1 MKYVRTTLLL
11 ALLLGMSLAA
21 YDVKKPMTKEEI
33 DVMEQQM
40 KLAPFT
46 VRMDRPS
53 VKSVRTVITGETR
66 AALSEGFEL
75 AVPPMG
81 WLIRNVNADPSDTVQ
96 QTSYASHSGS
106 YSCQFSSY
114 NTFNADEWLI
124 TPPLIVTAA
133 GADTIRWWW
142 YTDGDAEDMQIL
154 VSTDTALSSF
164 SDTLID
170 ITVTLSS
177 WDSAAVSLDSY
188 GDDTVYVAFRYISD
202 YMYYL
207 YLDDVTGPEAI
218 IPQDTIGPAISILE
232 YPVSHFAMA
241 EDDSVIAR
249 VVDPAGVDSAFLYYY
264 VASWNKLTMNIIG
277 TDSFTAAIPAQPRG
291 TTVYWYIEAYDGLG
305 NVSTDPIAPYVYAYG
320 IYPSSENLVVYATT
334 TVGQELIDAFDNL
347 GYTYDVM
354 DDGDFE
360 DYADSIAPIW
370 SQLWWAETYSI
381 TDSAQKVIEGFIS
394 YSSGADSSD
403 RYTLFLSGDDIAY
416 SSESNDFVERIFRC
430 DYIQDDLSSSD
441 DIDTVVGIPGD
452 PISNG
457 MPSYTFD
464 SDYPDFVV
472 PTAWATGDP
481 IDEIDASSA
490 FQLIADGDGG
500 AWGDTTP
507 GGLGYSGLTWIG
519 AYIPYEMDDFEDNAA
534 RDTLIRRLMEVIPAI
549 PMPPFVDACILE
561 SGSAAGV
568 VGNLST
574 EIIGYAYEPGGSIGD
589 FTPQVGMGPVGSDLP
604 ESDTLWLW
612 FNAAF
617 ESSSNDTFEFIG
629 QIDIPGTTTPGVY
642 SIAYRYSYD
651 KGPWIYADLDGFSR
665 GFAYQFDPAMAGT
678 LTVVAPPPTVVI
690 NEVYYDSPGGDTS
703 LYTELYGAPGTSLD
717 SFKLVGVNG
726 NGGAVYN
733 IIPLDGGIIPVD
745 SFFVVC
751 TAARP
756 YTDLVA
762 DVDWQNGD
770 DNVLL
775 TYVYGAASVTIDAVG
790 YGTYDTTSWT
800 FVGEGMPVCDVKAG
814 HSFYRGP
821 DGTDTDNNI
830 ADFVA
835 SGILTP
841 GDNNFGPPSV
851 VTIADIQGGD
861 TITPYLDSIVW
872 GHGIVTAS
880 DGYYIFLQDVSG
892 PWNGVRIE
900 VQDYPV
906 SMGDSIL
913 FIFSPIEDNNETR
926 LADRAMPQIF
936 GTGTIPAPYQT
947 TPGDIDANEANEGVL
962 VELNLVTVVD
972 DDAGY
977 GEWIVSDGVD
987 SCLVD
992 DYYGYT
998 TPDSGTVLS
1007 ILRGPVSYSYGDYKI
1022 EPRGDWD
1029 MFSFDVLITLGFA
1042 PDTINSSTPVSP
1054 WAFIGTNL
1062 DAPEDSFYTYFEVDT
1077 GAITIHRDSVYDWIG
1092 SGIKQVVFTDWTPG
1106 FEGDMT
1112 FRYYTALPFDVD
1124 PTNDVKEYPI
1134 VSSGVGEISDIPTVF
1149 NLTVPGISVSMSSI
1163 KYAVPERAKV
1173 SISLF
1178 DRLGRRMVLVD
1189 KVHTPGYYEV
1199 HLDKMNIPSGVYF
1212 IRMKSSSFSD
1222 QKKMVLVK

>member
-1 MKYVRTTLLL
+1 
-11 ALLLGMSLAA
+11 
-21 YDVKKPMTKEEI
+21 
-33 DVMEQQM
+33 
-40 KLAPFT
+40 
-46 VRMDRPS
+46 
-53 VKSVRTVITGETR
+53 
-66 AALSEGFEL
+66 
-75 AVPPMG
+75 
-81 WLIRNVNADPSDTVQ
+81 
-96 QTSYASHSGS
+96 
-106 YSCQFSSY
+106 
-114 NTFNADEWLI
+114 
-124 TPPLIVTAA
+124 
-133 GADTIRWWW
+133 
-142 YTDGDAEDMQIL
+142 
-154 VSTDTALSSF
+154 
-164 SDTLID
+164 
-170 ITVTLSS
+170 
-177 WDSAAVSLDSY
+177 
-188 GDDTVYVAFRYISD
+188 
-202 YMYYL
+202 
-207 YLDDVTGPEAI
+207 
-218 IPQDTIGPAISILE
+218 
-232 YPVSHFAMA
+232 
-241 EDDSVIAR
+241 
-249 VVDPAGVDSAFLYYY
+249 
-264 VASWNKLTMNIIG
+264 
-277 TDSFTAAIPAQPRG
+277 
-291 TTVYWYIEAYDGLG
+291 
-305 NVSTDPIAPYVYAYG
+305 
-320 IYPSSENLVVYATT
+320 
-334 TVGQELIDAFDNL
+334 
-347 GYTYDVM
+347 
-354 DDGDFE
+354 
-360 DYADSIAPIW
+360 
-370 SQLWWAETYSI
+370 
-381 TDSAQKVIEGFIS
+381 
-394 YSSGADSSD
+394 
-403 RYTLFLSGDDIAY
+403 
-416 SSESNDFVERIFRC
+416 
-430 DYIQDDLSSSD
+430 
-441 DIDTVVGIPGD
+441 
-452 PISNG
+452 
-457 MPSYTFD
+457 
-464 SDYPDFVV
+464 
-472 PTAWATGDP
+472 
-481 IDEIDASSA
+481 
-490 FQLIADGDGG
+490 G

-507 GGLGYSGLTWIG
+507 GGLAYSGLTWIG
-519 AYIPYEMDDFEDNAA
+519 AYLPYEMDDFEDDAA
-534 RDTLIRRLMEVIPAI
+534 RDTLIRRMMESIPTI
-549 PMPPFVDACILE
+549 PMPLFVDACILE
-561 SGSAAGV
+561 TSSAGGV
-568 VGNLST
+568 VGDFSSD
-574 EIIGYAYEPGGSIGD
+574 IIGYAYEVGGSIGD

-604 ESDTLWLW
+604 ESDTLWSW
-612 FNAAF
+612 FNASF

-642 SIAYRYSYD
+642 SMAYRYSYD

-678 LTVVAPPPTVVI
+678 LTVIAPPPTVVI
-690 NEVYYDSPGGDTS
+690 NEVYYDSPGSDTS
-703 LYTELYGAPGTSLD
+703 LYTELYGAPGTPLD

-733 IIPLDGGIIPVD
+733 IIPLDGYTIPLD
-745 SFFVVC
+745 SFFVVS

-775 TYVYGAASVTIDAVG
+775 TYVYGAASVTVDAVG
-790 YGTYDTTSWT
+790 YGTYDTTSWV
-800 FVGEGMPVCDVKAG
+800 FVGEGMPVCDVEAG

-821 DGTDTDNNI
+821 DGTDTDDNI
-830 ADFVA
+830 MDFAA

-872 GHGIVTAS
+872 GHGIITAS
-880 DGYYIFLQDVSG
+880 DGYHIFLQDVSG
-892 PWNGVRIE
+892 PWNGIRIE

-947 TPGDIDANEANEGVL
+947 TPGDIDTNEANEGVL
-962 VELNLVTVVD
+962 VELNLVTVID

-977 GEWIVSDGVD
+977 GEWIVSDGVGE
-987 SCLVD
+987 CRID

-1029 MFSFDVLITLGFA
+1029 MFSFDVLVTLGFA

-1062 DAPEDSFYTYFEVDT
+1062 DAPEDSFYIYFEVDT
-1077 GAITIHRDSVYDWIG
+1077 GTVTMHRDSVYDWIG
-1092 SGIKQVVFTDWTPG
+1092 SGIKQVTFTDWTPG

-1173 SISLF
+1173 SISLI

-1199 HLDKMNIPSGVYF
+1199 HMNKMNIPSGVYF
-1212 IRMKSSSFSD
+1212 IRMESSSFSD